1 MIRSIKKAFGPL
13 YYFFKPQQRWLT
25 SQYRKTW
32 MDKDE
37 IIFTTLFG
45 CIVHYVEVEAKDDPE
60 RNEAS
65 WDEDIAAGYVT
76 REYVEHRKK
85 IQDKI
90 TEIYLWH
97 THDRKLLEDQIDDL
111 MSDQVDKLL
120 GFKSLNDLKAR
131 PKRQKTYKKIK
142 KLRDAIEKKDKAY
155 MKQIVELAGYLWT

>member
-1 MIRSIKKAFGPL
+1 MKYYIKKAFGPL

-45 CIVHYVEVEAKDDPE
+45 CIVHYVEVEAKDDRE
-60 RNEAS
+60 IS
-65 WDEDIAAGYVT
+65 YDEDLAAGFVT
-76 REYVEHRKK
+76 QEYVEHRKK

-97 THDRKLLEDQIDDL
+97 THDRKLLEDQIDDCMNYAFDSFL
-111 MSDQVDKLL
+111 DLN
-120 GFKSLNDLKAR
+120 SLNDLKAR
-131 PKRQKTYKKIK
+131 SKRQKTYKKIQ
-142 KLRDAIEKKDKAY
+142 KLRDRLEKRDKDY
-155 MKQIVELAGYLWT
+155 MKQIVELSGYLWT